1 MSQYTAPAQTA
12 RTAHTPDLRT
22 EIFTPG
28 PDEDAS
34 ADGRFAKWLDG
45 ESIGFHE
52 GTLDPEDF
60 SHYLAAYQADQRV
73 LWGVHDGAQPAEALG
88 AGYPVATYGTMV
100 HALNVGAAQLDVH
113 QVTAVTVRPSHR
125 RNGILRSMMTRDL
138 REAKERGLPLAILT
152 ASEATIY
159 GRFGFG
165 CATFT
170 QSIEVDVRERFEVT
184 APRTGTT
191 ALVAREHAVALVER
205 IFERFQAVT
214 FGSVGRQYAVARRVS
229 GVWGRERPVEDR
241 AVRLAVHY
249 DDAGEPVGFVSYRFA
264 GWETTPYTM
273 KVVDLVAS
281 TPSAYLELW
290 RYLGSLDLVER
301 ITWDAARRDDALPW
315 ALRDRRCYQVKG
327 TDDVLWVRL
336 LDVPEALGKRSYRG
350 SGGIV
355 LEVLD
360 DHGIAD
366 GTFRL
371 TVVDGV
377 GTVEPV
383 GSATPDVTVTVNAL
397 GSLYLGGVQ
406 ASTLAAAGGLAA
418 HADDAVDVLDSLF
431 GRTQE
436 PYCITFF

>member
-12 RTAHTPDLRT
+12 HQPDLRT

-28 PDEDAS
+28 ADEDATPE
-34 ADGRFAKWLDG
+34 GRFAKWLDS

-52 GTLDPEDF
+52 GTLDPEDIPQ
-60 SHYLAAYQADQRV
+60 YLTAYQADQRV
-73 LWGVHDGAQPAEALG
+73 LWGVHDSAQPAEALG
-88 AGYPVATYGTMV
+88 AGHPVATYGTMV
-100 HALNVGAAQLDVH
+100 HPLNVGGAQLDAH
-113 QVTAVTVRPSHR
+113 QITAVTVRPSHR
-125 RNGILRSMMTRDL
+125 RNGILRSMMMSDL
-138 REAKERGLPLAILT
+138 RGAQERGLPLAILT

-165 CATFT
+165 AATFT

-191 ALVAREHAVALVER
+191 ALVAREHAVNLAES
-205 IFERFQAVT
+205 IFERFQAGT
-214 FGSVGRQYAVARRVS
+214 FGSVGRQYAVARRIA

-241 AVRLAVHY
+241 SVRMAVHY
-249 DDAGEPVGFVSYRFA
+249 DAAGEPAGFVSYRFA

-273 KVVDLVAS
+273 KIVDLVAS

-301 ITWDAARRDDALPW
+301 ITWDSARRDDALPW

-336 LDVPEALGKRSYRG
+336 LDVPVALGARSYRG
-350 SGGIV
+350 SGRIV

-360 DHGIAD
+360 DHGLVT
-366 GTFRL
+366 GTYAL

-377 GTVEPV
+377 GEVERVEAP
-383 GSATPDVTVTVNAL
+383 APDVTLTVNAL
-397 GSLYLGGVQ
+397 GSLYLGGVP
-406 ASTLAAAGGLAA
+406 ASTLAAAGGLTAHTDGAA
-418 HADDAVDVLDSLF
+418 GVLDALF
-431 GRTQE
+431 GRAQE

>member
-12 RTAHTPDLRT
+12 HAPDLRT

-28 PDEDAS
+28 ADEDAS
-34 ADGRFAKWLDG
+34 TDGRFAKWLNG

-52 GTLDPEDF
+52 GTLDPEDIPQ
-60 SHYLAAYQADQRV
+60 YLEAYRADQRV

-88 AGYPVATYGTMV
+88 AGHPVATYGTMV
-100 HALNVGAAQLDVH
+100 HPLNVGDTQIDAH
-113 QVTAVTVRPSHR
+113 QITAVTVRPSHR
-125 RNGILRSMMTRDL
+125 RNGILRSMMMRDL

-191 ALVAREHAVALVER
+191 ALVAREHAVALAEK
-205 IFERFQAVT
+205 IFGRFQAAT

-229 GVWGRERPVEDR
+229 GAWGRERPVEDR

-249 DDAGEPVGFVSYRFA
+249 DAAGEPAGYVSYRFA

-273 KVVDLVAS
+273 KVVDLVAA

-350 SGGIV
+350 GGSVV

-360 DHGIAD
+360 EHGIID
-366 GTFRL
+366 GTYAL

-377 GTVEPV
+377 GKVEQA
-383 GSATPDVTVTVNAL
+383 GSAGPDATVTANAL

-406 ASTLAAAGGLAA
+406 ASTLAAAGGLTA
-418 HADDAVDVLDSLF
+418 HTDGAVAVLDTLF
-431 GRTQE
+431 GRAQE